1 MERTSTAKIKNLIG
15 NFGSMLGF
23 YFLFFISLGMLKM
36 IFPQFEIDQYQQ
48 SDINRLLEED
58 PWRLVLLA
66 VVFAPIIEEGMFR
79 TLIKPSQNEL
89 IFFLCSWLLVIGIA
103 IIPENINWLIK
114 FGFLF
119 LSFILS
125 FIFLKEFI
133 PENWQRRLCT
143 FLNKHYRILWLLTAV
158 IFGMVHIYNYVEGF
172 DLNFVLFLLIVPR
185 IIAGYFFGKIK
196 IENHGLFW
204 PIAMHAMNNGI
215 VFLILLPKI
224 LLN

>member
-23 YFLFFISLGMLKM
+23 YFLFFISLGILKM
-36 IFPQFEIDQYQQ
+36 IFPGFEIDQYQQ
-48 SDINRLLEED
+48 NDINRLLEED
-58 PWRLVLLA
+58 PLKLVLLA

-89 IFFLCSWLLVIGIA
+89 IFFLCSWLLIIGITLL
-103 IIPENINWLIK
+103 PEETNTLIK
-114 FGFLF
+114 FGFLL

-133 PENWQRRLCT
+133 PKKWQIAMCL
-143 FLNKHYRILWLLTAV
+143 FLKRNYRIIWLLTAV

-172 DLNFVLFLLIVPR
+172 ELNFVLFLLIVPR

-204 PIAMHAMNNGI
+204 PITMHAMNNGI

>member
-1 MERTSTAKIKNLIG
+1 
-15 NFGSMLGF
+15 MLGF

>member
-1 MERTSTAKIKNLIG
+1 METTKAKIKNLIG
-15 NFGSMLGF
+15 NFGTMLGF
-23 YFLFFISLGMLKM
+23 YFLFFIFLGILKM
-36 IFPQFEIDQYQQ
+36 IFPEFELDQYEQ
-48 SDINRLLEED
+48 SDINKLLEED
-58 PWRLVLLA
+58 PWRLILLA
-66 VVFAPIIEEGMFR
+66 VVFAPIMEEGMFR

-89 IFFLCSWLLVIGIA
+89 IFFLCSWLLVMGMA
-103 IIPENINWLIK
+103 LIPENTNWLIK
-114 FGFLF
+114 FGFLL

-133 PENWQRRLCT
+133 PEKWQVRLCD
-143 FLNKHYRILWLLTAV
+143 FLNKHYRIIWFLTAL

-172 DLNFVLFLLIVPR
+172 ELNFVLFLLIVPR

-204 PIAMHAMNNGI
+204 PIVMHVMNNGI
-215 VFLILLPKI
+215 VFLILLPRI

>member
-1 MERTSTAKIKNLIG
+1 METTKAKIKNLIG
-15 NFGSMLGF
+15 NFGTMLGF
-23 YFLFFISLGMLKM
+23 YFLFFIFLGILKM
-36 IFPQFEIDQYQQ
+36 IFPEFELDQYEQ
-48 SDINRLLEED
+48 SDINKLLEDD

-103 IIPENINWLIK
+103 LIPENTNWLIK
-114 FGFLF
+114 FGFLL

-133 PENWQRRLCT
+133 PEKWQVRLCD
-143 FLNKHYRILWLLTAV
+143 FLNKNYRTIWFLTALT
-158 IFGMVHIYNYVEGF
+158 FGMVHIYNYVEGF
-172 DLNFVLFLLIVPR
+172 ELNFVLFLLIVPR

-204 PIAMHAMNNGI
+204 PIVMHAMNNGI
-215 VFLILLPKI
+215 VFLILLPRI